1 MCDGARLDPQPL
13 SLNVHH
19 TSFMLK
25 KSKNLKRFVASYP
38 EQCFILVEEEICGC
52 LKVYYWILKRL
63 RIHTCTHKYNM

>member
-38 EQCFILVEEEICGC
+38 EQCFILVEEERDLWLPKG
-52 LKVYYWILKRL
+52 ILLDFKKIAY
-63 RIHTCTHKYNM
+63 IHMYT